1 MTTENKGVVDVGSIP
16 EGKAPP
22 SQSPGKLKPEDEDR
36 IELPPAQESKPERI
50 VALTKVAL
58 ARILETPAIL
68 AREAD
73 PALLN
78 LHLRLHQLWNMAAAG
93 TLELTKPEFLKVHAI
108 VVAEMDRRGM
118 EHSNHDELDQATRR
132 SKTRKFSPPPYS
144 ESYYEG
150 LKDFDKNFIAELAEV
165 FNFFPADAG
174 RVLEVG
180 CGTGRALKVLKAS
193 GYDAEGADV
202 SDYAIGVCRGEGV
215 DAVFADAAELP
226 FADGLYDVVFSM
238 DVLEHTDDFL
248 KSLRESIR
256 VAHTKAIH
264 LVPLGIRRDPTHKHV
279 FKTFEDLRRIVF
291 AADLGQA
298 VEFHRTPTNKA
309 IIVVDK
315 TLLDVSQVTGY
326 LQDFIVVRDFLS
338 LAGGAVKRSDPE
350 DIDVVWRA
358 PDSIGGMEIAFR
370 NLLPPNVR
378 NRIHNVYNPQG
389 PHDDHIPIYDLVAV
403 RRYPLTV
410 VPVTKVGLKPLQR
423 FTPLKMAGGYTQ
435 QEFFAPEVFWEQ
447 WAKPFIEEGTRLA
460 VETKFNG
467 YRTIAEFDGK
477 DTLVYF
483 EDAKDDRSEQLIP
496 IVNDIKTIG
505 RPVIFDL
512 DVSAVYEDGSPVP
525 RVELSNLISHNTKI
539 DKDGNFTTPD
549 GHKATIVGN
558 VFHVL
563 YLGDED
569 LHELPW
575 LEMRKKLEAV
585 FREHD
590 FRVLKISDPT
600 VVSDKGDLL
609 DAIKRESKK
618 PNSEG
623 AVIKV
628 VTERY
633 PLTGQT
639 TGWAKVKNLLE
650 FKVEVID
657 RKPVKG
663 SNSTWNYIVGYK
675 DEHDKLKELGRTF
688 NTNVDAK
695 PGDTLTL
702 SAEEVIPA
710 YDEANTT
717 WLVTTVV
724 PRVEDL
730 ETGSVKADGVRDIIR
745 RAAEANILQ
754 ITPDLHKKLREAGIV
769 TKADESSGLLIKAD
783 TEGAIS
789 FKEGDEGMGI
799 LQTHERGLAEFQAK
813 LTDDFG
819 WDVVEL
825 SDSDLAKLTEL
836 AGAPVAPA
844 YRQAQEGNSKQLA
857 SLLEKVD
864 VEPLSAS
871 DKRLIAVALP
881 VSVHTDF
888 RMRPGKETYWEGGEG
903 FTPGNQ
909 FMLNKFRQMSE
920 GKLDPNA
927 KILMNFKIG
936 RVDEG
941 ASPTAKAQAPVR
953 GPLAWMTIG
962 EGKPAV
968 FPPGSVGSTS
978 DAWSRFT
985 IRDKFHWKAGVQD
998 KHYKEFEFEGSVL
1011 KGRWIFQF
1019 VPVGRG
1025 DSEQAGGRAWMLSR
1039 PQKQEFDSE
1048 ALNKSIDL
1056 VFPILKRDSM
1066 KRIVTGIVL
1075 KPNVTDAQ
1083 GDITDPET
1091 IENAAHK
1098 YLLGYRRGNVVGF
1111 MHKDMGR
1118 DLAVVESYIAP
1129 EDLTIEGKDVPKSSW
1144 VMSVKVLDEDVWKLV
1159 LAGKVRGFSIG
1170 GVAKVTPLAA
1180 SVAPSTV

>member
-1 MTTENKGVVDVGSIP
+1 MTEKGTIDVASIP
-16 EGKAPP
+16 EGLAQP
-22 SQSPGKLKPEDEDR
+22 SQAPGKLKPEDEDR
-36 IELPPAQESKPERI
+36 IELPPPQESKPERI

-68 AREAD
+68 AKEPD

-108 VVAEMDRRGM
+108 VVAELDRRGM
-118 EHSNHDELDQATRR
+118 EHNTHDELDQATRR
-132 SKTRKFSPPPYS
+132 SKTRKFAPAPYS
-144 ESYYEG
+144 EDYYAG
-150 LKDFDKNFIAELAEV
+150 LKDLDKTFIAELADV
-165 FNFFPADAG
+165 FKFFPAETD

-180 CGTGRALKVLKAS
+180 CGTGRALKILKAS
-193 GYDAEGADV
+193 GIDSEGAEV
-202 SDYAIGVCRGEGV
+202 SDYAISVCRGEGL

-226 FADGLYDVVFSM
+226 FADELYDVVFSM

-256 VAHTKAIH
+256 VAHSKAIH

-291 AADLGQA
+291 AANLGQA

-315 TLLDVSQVTGY
+315 GLTDVSPVTGY
-326 LQDFIVVRDFLS
+326 LQDFTVIRDFLS
-338 LAGGAVKRSDPE
+338 LAGGAVKRTDPQ
-350 DIDVVWRA
+350 DIDLVWRA

-370 NLLPPNVR
+370 NLLPPEVR
-378 NRIHNVYNPQG
+378 ERIHNVYNPQG

-403 RRYPLTV
+403 RRYPLCV
-410 VPVTKVGLKPLQR
+410 VPVTKVALKPLQH

-467 YRTIAEFDGK
+467 YRTIAEYDGK
-477 DTLVYF
+477 DTLVFF

-496 IVNDIKTIG
+496 IVNDIKSVG

-525 RVELSNLISHNTKI
+525 RVELSNLISHNTKV

-549 GHKATIVGN
+549 GHKATIIGN
-558 VFHVL
+558 VFHIL

-575 LEMRKKLEAV
+575 QEMRKKLEPV
-585 FREHD
+585 FRDRD

-600 VVSDKGDLL
+600 VVSDKSDLL
-609 DAIKRESKK
+609 AAIKRESKK

-663 SNSTWNYIVGYK
+663 SSSTWNYIVGYK
-675 DEHDKLKELGRTF
+675 DEHDKLRELGRTF

-695 PGDTLTL
+695 PGDILTL

-710 YDEANTT
+710 YDETDKS
-717 WLVTTVV
+717 WVVTTVV

-730 ETGSVKADGVRDIIR
+730 ETGGVKADEVKEIIR

-754 ITPDLHKKLREAGIV
+754 VTPEVHKKLREAGIV
-769 TKADESSGLLIKAD
+769 TKAEELPELFKQD
-783 TEGAIS
+783 TEGAVS
-789 FKEGDEGMGI
+789 FKEGDEGTGI
-799 LQTHERGLAEFQAK
+799 LQTHERGLADFQAK
-813 LTDDFG
+813 LVEDFG

-825 SDSDLAKLTEL
+825 SDSDLAKLSDL
-836 AGAPVAPA
+836 AGADVSSA
-844 YRQAQEGNSKQLA
+844 YKQAQEGNSKRLA
-857 SLLEKVD
+857 DLLEKVD
-864 VEPLSAS
+864 PESLSAS
-871 DKRLIAVALP
+871 DKGLLAKALP

-909 FMLNKFRQMSE
+909 FMLNKFRQMAE

-941 ASPTAKAQAPVR
+941 ASPTSKAQTPVR

-985 IRDKFHWKAGVQD
+985 IRDKFRWKAGVQD
-998 KHYKEFEFEGSVL
+998 KHYKEFEFDGNVL

-1019 VPVGRG
+1019 VPVGHG
-1025 DSEQAGGRAWMLSR
+1025 ETEQAGGRAWMVSR

-1048 ALNKSIDL
+1048 ALNKSLDL

-1118 DLAVVESYIAP
+1118 DLAIVESYIAP
-1129 EDLTIEGKDVPKSSW
+1129 EDVTIEGKKVPKSSW

-1159 LAGKVRGFSIG
+1159 LDGKVRGFSIG
-1170 GVAKVTPLAA
+1170 GVAKVTPLASA
-1180 SVAPSTV
+1180 AAPSTV